1 MVNKEKIQNKLDFI
15 KNNLE
20 KLNIM
25 RRYNKEE
32 FFSDF
37 EHIYAS
43 EHLIQTTIQALTD
56 TAGFIIASKKFRS
69 PKNSVD
75 MIEILYENKLLD
87 VEQRDL
93 FQKIIRFRNIVVYLY
108 NGVNEKMVFDL
119 LQNNLKDLEEFF
131 TILIVVITGK

>member
-1 MVNKEKIQNKLDFI
+1 MKAVDFI

-25 RRYNKEE
+25 RKYNKEE
-32 FFSDF
+32 FFSNF

-56 TAGFIIASKKFRS
+56 TAGFIIASRKFRA

-75 MIEILYENKLLD
+75 IIEILYENKLLD
-87 VEQRDL
+87 LDQRNL
-93 FQKIIRFRNIVVYLY
+93 FQKIIRFRNIVVHLY
-108 NGVNEKMVFDL
+108 NGVNENMVFEL
-119 LQNNLKDLEEFF
+119 LQNNLKDLEELFRV
-131 TILIVVITGK
+131 LIVVITGE